1 MHFDF
6 RTFQEV
12 FDLVRSS
19 KGEVEIP
26 LSKKRILFLT
36 GFFTLYPLFELFNA
50 ACFLL
55 DDLLFPKWKKTELR
69 MPVFIIGN
77 PRSGTTFLHRLMAMD
92 RDHFFTFLTWELIFP
107 AIIQKKALSMLGLLD
122 QISGGRISRRIEDRE
137 RRLFDEF
144 DKIHRI
150 GLFSP
155 EEDDKLF
162 IHNCS
167 FHGLMWFFPYQEFS
181 RFHKFDMCLTPEQ
194 RAPIMAFY
202 RDCLKRQAYFKGDG
216 KSLLSKNPVS
226 SLKVDSLL
234 QWFPG
239 CRIIYLVRN
248 PMEVVASTLNMAQS
262 IWKRTAGVE
271 RDDALFQNTVY
282 EVVKLFYEY
291 PLSRL
296 GREPEHVYRCIRYE
310 DLIREPKK
318 AVQEAYEWLGF
329 DMSREYQGVL
339 EEEDLKSHRYTSE
352 HIYSLSRFMI
362 QPEQIRSDL
371 DTIFKRFGYGNE
383 NDSVT
388 R

>member
-6 RTFQEV
+6 GTFRQV
-12 FDLVRSS
+12 IRLIQTS

-26 LSKKRILFLT
+26 LTQKRILFLA
-36 GFFTLYPLFELFNA
+36 FFLTLYPLFEIFNA

-55 DDLLFPKWKKTELR
+55 DDLLFPRWRKAELR

-77 PRSGTTFLHRLMAMD
+77 PRSGTTFLHRLLAMD
-92 RDHFFTFLTWELIFP
+92 RDRFFTFLTWELIFP
-107 AIIQKKALSMLGLLD
+107 AIIQKKSLAMLGYLD
-122 QISGGRISRRIEDRE
+122 RITGGRIERKIENRE
-137 RRLFDEF
+137 RRLFNEF

-181 RFHKFDMCLTPEQ
+181 KFHKFDMCLASEERT
-194 RAPIMAFY
+194 RIMAFY
-202 RDCLKRQAYFKGDG
+202 RDCLKRQAYFKGAG

-234 QWFPG
+234 HWFPD

-248 PMEVVASTLNMAQS
+248 PLEVVASTLNMAQS

-271 RDDALFQNTVY
+271 RDDDVFQNTVY
-282 EVVKLFYEY
+282 EIVKLFYEY

-296 GREPEHVYRCIRYE
+296 QREPEHVYRCIRYE
-310 DLIREPKK
+310 DLVREPKR
-318 AVQEAYEWLGF
+318 VVEGLYEWLGF
-329 DMSREYQGVL
+329 DMNLKYRSAL
-339 EEEDLKSHRYTSE
+339 EEEDVKSRRYSSE
-352 HIYSLSRFMI
+352 HIYSLERFMI
-362 QPEQIRSDL
+362 LPEKIRSDL
-371 DTIFKRFGYGNE
+371 DVIFNRFGYVGG
-383 NDSVT
+383 DDPVVG
-388 R
+388 

>member
-6 RTFQEV
+6 HTFQEV
-12 FDLVRSS
+12 FHLVRTS
-19 KGEVEIP
+19 KGEVDIP
-26 LSKKRILFLT
+26 WTRKRILFMT
-36 GFFTLYPLFELFNA
+36 AFFSLYPLFEIFNA

-55 DDLLFPKWKKTELR
+55 DDFLFPKWRNSELQK
-69 MPVFIIGN
+69 PVFIIGN

-122 QISGGRISRRIEDRE
+122 RIAGGRISRRIESRE

-181 RFHKFDMCLTPEQ
+181 RFHKFDMCLAPEQ
-194 RAPIMAFY
+194 RARIMAFY
-202 RDCLKRQAYFKGDG
+202 RDCLKHQAYFKGSG
-216 KSLLSKNPVS
+216 RSLLSKNPVS

-234 QWFPG
+234 RWFPD
-239 CRIIYLVRN
+239 CRIVYLVRN
-248 PMEVVASTLNMAQS
+248 PLEVVASTLNMAQS
-262 IWKRTAGVE
+262 IWRRTAGVE
-271 RDDALFQNTVY
+271 RNDALFQNTVY
-282 EVVKLFYEY
+282 DVVKLFYEY

-296 GREPEHVYRCIRYE
+296 EREPEHVYRCIRYE
-310 DLIREPKK
+310 DLVREPEKT
-318 AVQEAYEWLGF
+318 VQGIYRWLGYE
-329 DMSREYQGVL
+329 MSREYRSAL
-339 EEEDLKSHRYTSE
+339 EEEDLKSRRYTSE
-352 HIYSLSRFMI
+352 HIYSLSRFQI
-362 QPEQIRSDL
+362 RSEQIRSDL
-371 DTIFKRFGYGNE
+371 GTVFKRFGYGEKE
-383 NDSVT
+383 NSSA

>member
-6 RTFQEV
+6 HTFQQV
-12 FDLVRSS
+12 ARLVRTS
-19 KGEVEIP
+19 KGEVDIP
-26 LSKKRILFLT
+26 LTKKRMLFLT
-36 GFFTLYPLFELFNA
+36 GFFTLYPLFEIFNA

-55 DDLLFPKWKKTELR
+55 DDLLFPKWKNTELR

-92 RDHFFTFLTWELIFP
+92 RDHFFAFFTWELIFP
-107 AIIQKKALSMLGLLD
+107 AIIQKKVLSMLGLLD
-122 QISGGRISRRIEDRE
+122 RITGRRISRRIQDRE

-144 DKIHRI
+144 DKIHKI

-181 RFHKFDMCLTPEQ
+181 RFHKFDMCMPSEE
-194 RAPIMAFY
+194 RARIMAFY
-202 RDCLKRQAYFKGDG
+202 SDCLKRQAYFKGSG

-234 QWFPG
+234 RYFPD

-271 RDDALFQNTVY
+271 RDDEVFQNTVY
-282 EVVKLFYEY
+282 EIVKLFYKY

-296 GREPEHVYRCIRYE
+296 EREPEHTYRCIRYE
-310 DLIREPKK
+310 DLVCEPKRV
-318 AVQEAYEWLGF
+318 VQGIYEWLGV
-329 DMSREYQGVL
+329 DMSREYRSAL
-339 EEEDLKSHRYTSE
+339 EEEDLKSRRYSSE

-371 DTIFKRFGYGNE
+371 APIFKRFGYDE
-383 NDSVT
+383 NHLAT

>member
-1 MHFDF
+1 MHFEF
-6 RTFQEV
+6 RTFQQV
-12 FDLVRSS
+12 IRLIQTT

-26 LSKKRILFLT
+26 LTSKRILFLA
-36 GFFTLYPLFELFNA
+36 FFLTLYPLFEIFNA

-55 DDLLFPKWKKTELR
+55 DDLLFPRWRKAELR

-77 PRSGTTFLHRLMAMD
+77 PRSGTTFLHRLLAMD
-92 RDHFFTFLTWELIFP
+92 RDRFFAFLTWELIFP
-107 AIIQKKALSMLGLLD
+107 AIIQKKTLAMLGYLD
-122 QISGGRISRRIEDRE
+122 RITGGRIARKIENRE

-181 RFHKFDMCLTPEQ
+181 KFHKFDMCLAPEE
-194 RAPIMAFY
+194 RTRIMAFY
-202 RDCLKRQAYFKGDG
+202 RDCLKRQAYFKGAG

-234 QWFPG
+234 HWFPD

-248 PMEVVASTLNMAQS
+248 PLEVVASTLNMAQS

-271 RDDALFQNTVY
+271 RDDDVFQNTVY
-282 EVVKLFYEY
+282 EIVKLFYEY

-296 GREPEHVYRCIRYE
+296 QREPEHVYRCIRYE
-310 DLIREPKK
+310 DLVREPKR
-318 AVQEAYEWLGF
+318 VVEGLYEWLGF
-329 DMSREYQGVL
+329 DMNPEYRSAL
-339 EEEDLKSHRYTSE
+339 EEEDLKSRRYTSE
-352 HIYSLSRFMI
+352 HIYSLDRFMI
-362 QPEQIRSDL
+362 RPEQIRSDL
-371 DTIFKRFGYGNE
+371 DAILKRFGYVDG
-383 NDSVT
+383 DPSVGA
-388 R
+388 